1 MSYFAQ
7 TALAA
12 VVVIGA
18 ATYLAGKAWR
28 AVQSARRRS
37 SGGCGPD
44 CGCG

>member
-1 MSYFAQ
+1 MNYLAQ
-7 TALAA
+7 STLAA
-12 VVVIGA
+12 VLVIGA

-28 AVQSARRRS
+28 AVQSARQRS

>member
-1 MSYFAQ
+1 MNYLAQ

-12 VVVIGA
+12 ALVIGA

-28 AVQSARRRS
+28 AVQSARRGS